1 MLNFI
6 YSCLQTSDALDMED
20 INYVALLVKIRLKS
34 GTDLAIKDASGEL
47 NTSKHNRLM
56 IHCRK

>member
-6 YSCLQTSDALDMED
+6 YSCLQTSDALNMED

-34 GTDLAIKDASGEL
+34 GTDLAIKDASGKL
-47 NTSKHNRLM
+47 NV
-56 IHCRK
+56 